1 MKKENNNSI
10 KNIAI
15 IALIAAVVILII
27 GFLTRPKDNT
37 PGNNRKENDTVKE
50 EFVQVLD
57 DGTKINIST
66 KLNQMK
72 ELDGLS
78 IGNIQYTYSNG
89 ISTVLADVTNNSSKA
104 TDLTDVKLILLDK
117 DGKVMAELEGL
128 IGPLQP
134 GASTKLNMGI
144 TLDLV
149 NAYDFRIE
157 KM

>member
-1 MKKENNNSI
+1 MKKDDN
-10 KNIAI
+10 KNVKMIAI
-15 IALIAAVVILII
+15 IALAVAVIILIVGLI
-27 GFLTRPKDNT
+27 ARPKDNDLD
-37 PGNNRKENDTVKE
+37 NNKAENKAVKE

-57 DGTKINIST
+57 DGTKLNIST

-78 IGNIQYTYSNG
+78 IGNIQYTYNNG